1 MRGPVSAARLRG
13 GPWKP
18 AGPGTPGGAGE
29 PGGGSGEE
37 GQIGV
42 LIIGYMLVS
51 LLVVSVVMGAS
62 AVYLG
67 HKKLLSAADGAALA
81 AADTFS
87 LGPASAPGQG
97 PAAVLAPAAV
107 QAEVNRY
114 LSETNAADRL
124 PGLSVNGETGTA
136 DGRTA
141 KVVLSGVVHPPL
153 VNFLIPDGIPV
164 TAISEA
170 RARLSQ

>member
-1 MRGPVSAARLRG
+1 MSRLR
-13 GPWKP
+13 
-18 AGPGTPGGAGE
+18 AGRPTVAGRAVLQ
-29 PGGGSGEE
+29 GED
-37 GQIGV
+37 GQVGILV
-42 LIIGYMLVS
+42 IGYMLVS

-62 AVYLG
+62 ALYLG

-87 LGPASAPGQG
+87 LGDVASPGEG
-97 PAAVLAPAAV
+97 PAAVLSPAAV

-114 LSETNAADRL
+114 LALTDAADRMA
-124 PGLSVNGETGTA
+124 GLSVDAETGTA

-141 KVVLSGVVHPPL
+141 KVVLTGVVHPPL
-153 VNFLIPDGIPV
+153 VNFLIPDGIPI
-164 TAISEA
+164 TAVSEA

>member
-1 MRGPVSAARLRG
+1 MSPLNSAAYLRALTRS
-13 GPWKP
+13 GPR
-18 AGPGTPGGAGE
+18 
-29 PGGGSGEE
+29 GEE

-42 LIIGYMLVS
+42 LIIGYVLVS

-62 AVYLG
+62 ALYLG

-87 LGPASAPGQG
+87 LGPAPVPGAG

-107 QAEVNRY
+107 RAEVNRY
-114 LSETNAADRL
+114 LAQTNAAERL
-124 PGLSVNGETGTA
+124 PGLAVDGETGTM

-141 KVVLSGVVHPPL
+141 KVVLTGVVHPPL
-153 VNFLIPDGIPV
+153 VNFLVPDGIPI
-164 TAISEA
+164 TAVSEA

>member
-1 MRGPVSAARLRG
+1 MSPPNSAAYVRVRTRSR
-13 GPWKP
+13 
-18 AGPGTPGGAGE
+18 PG
-29 PGGGSGEE
+29 GEE

-42 LIIGYMLVS
+42 LIIGYVLVS

-62 AVYLG
+62 ALYLG

-87 LGPASAPGQG
+87 LGPAPVSGAG
-97 PAAVLAPAAV
+97 PEAVLAPAAV

-114 LSETNAADRL
+114 LAQTNAADRL
-124 PGLSVNGETGTA
+124 PGLAVDSETGTM

-141 KVVLSGVVHPPL
+141 KVVLTGVVHPPL
-153 VNFLIPDGIPV
+153 VNFLVPDGIPITV
-164 TAISEA
+164 VSEA

>member
-1 MRGPVSAARLRG
+1 MRGQNSGARLRASVQSNCRG
-13 GPWKP
+13 D
-18 AGPGTPGGAGE
+18 
-29 PGGGSGEE
+29 E

-42 LIIGYMLVS
+42 LVIGYMLVS
-51 LLVVSVVMGAS
+51 LLVVTVVMGSS
-62 AVYLG
+62 ALYLG

-87 LGPASAPGQG
+87 LGPGAGPGQG

-107 QAEVNRY
+107 RGEVNRY
-114 LSETNAADRL
+114 LAEINAANGL
-124 PGLSVNGETGTA
+124 PGLRVDGETGTS

-141 KVVLSGVVHPPL
+141 KVVLTGVVHPPL
-153 VNFLIPDGIPV
+153 VNFLVPDGIPI
-164 TAISEA
+164 TAVSEA

>member
-1 MRGPVSAARLRG
+1 MRKTADAAAAPTDVRRSILR
-13 GPWKP
+13 
-18 AGPGTPGGAGE
+18 
-29 PGGGSGEE
+29 GEE

-62 AVYLG
+62 ALYLG
-67 HKKLLSAADGAALA
+67 HKKLLAAADGAALA

-87 LGPASAPGQG
+87 LGDVAAPGEG
-97 PAAVLAPAAV
+97 PAAVLAPGAV
-107 QAEVNRY
+107 QTEVNRY
-114 LSETNAADRL
+114 LSLTDAAERI
-124 PGLSVNGETGTA
+124 PGLTVDSETGTA

-141 KVVLSGVVHPPL
+141 KVVLTGVVHPPL
-153 VNFLIPDGIPV
+153 VNFLVPDGIPI
-164 TAISEA
+164 TAVSEA

>member
-1 MRGPVSAARLRG
+1 MRALQRRWRRRGSSAGQRIRSRL
-13 GPWKP
+13 
-18 AGPGTPGGAGE
+18 
-29 PGGGSGEE
+29 GSGASGDE

-42 LIIGYMLVS
+42 LIIGYLLVS
-51 LLVVSVVMGAS
+51 LLVLTVVMGAS
-62 AVYLG
+62 ALYLG

-87 LGPASAPGQG
+87 LGQG
-97 PAAVLAPAAV
+97 SGAGGAPAAVLSPAAV

-114 LSETNAADRL
+114 LADTNAAVRL
-124 PGLSVNGETGTA
+124 PALGVDRETGTS

-141 KVVLSGVVHPPL
+141 KVVLTGVVHPPL
-153 VNFLIPDGIPV
+153 VNFLVPDGIPI
-164 TAISEA
+164 TAVSEA

>member
-1 MRGPVSAARLRG
+1 MSGHGAGARLRQRLRAAASRAMAFRARG
-13 GPWKP
+13 HGDD
-18 AGPGTPGGAGE
+18 
-29 PGGGSGEE
+29 

-42 LIIGYMLVS
+42 LIIGYVLVS
-51 LLVVSVVMGAS
+51 LLVVTVVMGAS
-62 AVYLG
+62 ALYLG

-87 LGPASAPGQG
+87 LGQAAGPGEE
-97 PAAVLAPAAV
+97 PAAVLDPAAV

-114 LSETNAADRL
+114 LALTSAADRL
-124 PGLSVNGETGTA
+124 PGLTLDPDTGTS

-141 KVVLSGVVHPPL
+141 KVVLTGVVHPPL
-153 VNFLIPDGIPV
+153 VNFLVPDGIPI
-164 TAISEA
+164 TAVSEA

>member
-1 MRGPVSAARLRG
+1 MRGHNYAARLRASVQSTG
-13 GPWKP
+13 R
-18 AGPGTPGGAGE
+18 
-29 PGGGSGEE
+29 GEE

-51 LLVVSVVMGAS
+51 LLVVTVVMAS
-62 AVYLG
+62 SALYLG

-81 AADTFS
+81 AADTFE
-87 LGPASAPGQG
+87 LGPGRPGQG

-107 QAEVNRY
+107 RAEANRY
-114 LSETNAADRL
+114 LAEINAANRL
-124 PGLSVNGETGTA
+124 PGLRIDGETGTS

-141 KVVLSGVVHPPL
+141 KVVLTGVVHPPL
-153 VNFLIPDGIPV
+153 VNFLVPDGIPI
-164 TAISEA
+164 TAVSEA

>member
-1 MRGPVSAARLRG
+1 MSRLRAARAATGRGSVLR
-13 GPWKP
+13 
-18 AGPGTPGGAGE
+18 
-29 PGGGSGEE
+29 GEE
-37 GQIGV
+37 GQVGV

-62 AVYLG
+62 ALYLG

-87 LGPASAPGQG
+87 LGDVASPGEG

-114 LSETNAADRL
+114 LALTDAADRI
-124 PGLSVNGETGTA
+124 PGLSVDAETGTA

-141 KVVLSGVVHPPL
+141 VVVLTGVVHPPL
-153 VNFLIPDGIPV
+153 VNFLVPDGIPI
-164 TAISEA
+164 TAVSEA

>member
-1 MRGPVSAARLRG
+1 MRGQDFAERLR
-13 GPWKP
+13 
-18 AGPGTPGGAGE
+18 ASVQSDAR
-29 PGGGSGEE
+29 GEE

-51 LLVVSVVMGAS
+51 LLVVTVVMAS
-62 AVYLG
+62 SALYLG

-87 LGPASAPGQG
+87 LGTSGPGQG
-97 PAAVLAPAAV
+97 PTAVLEPAAV
-107 QAEVNRY
+107 SAEVNRY
-114 LSETNAADRL
+114 LADINAASRL
-124 PGLSVNGETGTA
+124 PGLRVDGETGTS

-141 KVVLSGVVHPPL
+141 KVVLTGVVHPPL
-153 VNFLIPDGIPV
+153 VNFLVPDGIPI
-164 TAISEA
+164 TAVSEA

>member
-1 MRGPVSAARLRG
+1 MRRRRDAAPEAAARRSVLH
-13 GPWKP
+13 
-18 AGPGTPGGAGE
+18 GE
-29 PGGGSGEE
+29 D
-37 GQIGV
+37 GQVGV
-42 LIIGYMLVS
+42 MVIGYMLVS

-62 AVYLG
+62 ALYLG

-87 LGPASAPGQG
+87 LGNVSAPGEG

-114 LSETNAADRL
+114 LALTDAADRIS
-124 PGLSVNGETGTA
+124 GLSVDAETGTA

-141 KVVLSGVVHPPL
+141 KVVLTGVVHPPL
-153 VNFLIPDGIPV
+153 VNFLIPDGIPI
-164 TAISEA
+164 TAVSEA
-170 RARLSQ
+170 RAELSQ